1 VTATPRAVEL
11 IEIAAMAAADKLA
24 TDIIAYDVSDQLVIT
39 DAFLLCS
46 AANDRQVR
54 SIVDE
59 IELKL
64 GQAGAKPVRREGER
78 DGRWVLLDYVDVVIH
93 VQHAD
98 ERLFYALERLWK
110 DCPVIRLP
118 EPVTAGQGSP
128 AGGQGP
134 AGSPRRGAR

>member
-1 VTATPRAVEL
+1 MTATPRAVEL

-24 TDIIAYDVSDQLVIT
+24 TDIIAYDVSEQLVIT

-78 DGRWVLLDYVDVVIH
+78 DGRWVLLDYVDIVIH

-98 ERLFYALERLWK
+98 ERVFYALERLWK

-118 EPVTAGQGSP
+118 EPVTAGP
-128 AGGQGP
+128 A
-134 AGSPRRGAR
+134 R

>member
-24 TDIIAYDVSDQLVIT
+24 TDLIAYDVSDQLVIT

-64 GQAGAKPVRREGER
+64 GQAGVKPVRREGER

-98 ERLFYALERLWK
+98 ERIFYALERLWK

-118 EPVTAGQGSP
+118 EPVTAGHGSQ
-128 AGGQGP
+128 AREQGP
-134 AGSPRRGAR
+134 AGSPNGDAR

>member
-11 IEIAAMAAADKLA
+11 IEIAATAAADKLA
-24 TDIIAYDVSDQLVIT
+24 TDIIAYDVSEQLVIT

-64 GQAGAKPVRREGER
+64 SQAGAKPIRREGER
-78 DGRWVLLDYVDVVIH
+78 EGRWVLLDYIDIVIH

-98 ERLFYALERLWK
+98 ERAFYALERLWK
-110 DCPVIRLP
+110 DCPVVRLP
-118 EPVTAGQGSP
+118 EPVTAGSGHAPS
-128 AGGQGP
+128 GP
-134 AGSPRRGAR
+134 ADGESR

>member
-46 AANDRQVR
+46 AANDRQVQ

-118 EPVTAGQGSP
+118 EPVTAGPRNGVREQGPTGSP
-128 AGGQGP
+128 NR
-134 AGSPRRGAR
+134 SAR

>member
-24 TDIIAYDVSDQLVIT
+24 TDIIAYDVSEQLVIS

-59 IELKL
+59 IELRL
-64 GQAGAKPVRREGER
+64 SQAGAKPIRREGER
-78 DGRWVLLDYVDVVIH
+78 DGRWVLLDYADVVIH

-98 ERLFYALERLWK
+98 ERVFYALERLWK

-118 EPVTAGQGSP
+118 QPVAAG
-128 AGGQGP
+128 ADTGP
-134 AGSPRRGAR
+134 ADRDSR